1 MKPDKDGF
9 IKETWVNNKYDVMDQ
24 LTGIG
29 NEWSVFKTK
38 AVKDL
43 IKFKWESYTFNFH
56 MVGFLNHMVLLIL
69 IAVYDVR
76 VYLNDGLYEWKDK
89 PESENCVIN
98 LAEKEDCKVRER
110 IDPHGNDFA
119 FILLIGVVYSFVYLI
134 FQMKRIGVW
143 KIMCA
148 PHKVDPFI
156 WAEVVYITICILVSL
171 VHQTYDPQDFI
182 AKILMLVQLVF
193 VLLKTF
199 KYLRIYELFSPL
211 IQMIMRVLW
220 DLRNFTFMFGVNIM
234 FFSIVLTILQNNKS
248 PMYIYLPGYLG
259 NFFDSL
265 RCSIGNFEVIKRF

>member
-1 MKPDKDGF
+1 M
-9 IKETWVNNKYDVMDQ
+9 
-24 LTGIG
+24 
-29 NEWSVFKTK
+29 FKTK

-43 IKFKWESYTFNFH
+43 IKFKWDSYTFNFH

-98 LAEKEDCKVRER
+98 LKEKEDCKIRER

-119 FILLIGVVYSFVYLI
+119 FILLIGVVYSFVYLM

-156 WAEVVYITICILVSL
+156 WAEIVYITICILVSL

-182 AKILMLVQLVF
+182 AKILML
-193 VLLKTF
+193 
-199 KYLRIYELFSPL
+199 I
-211 IQMIMRVLW
+211 
-220 DLRNFTFMFGVNIM
+220 
-234 FFSIVLTILQNNKS
+234 
-248 PMYIYLPGYLG
+248 
-259 NFFDSL
+259 
-265 RCSIGNFEVIKRF
+265 